1 MSVPA
6 SHAPDDVRRESVLDA
21 LRAALGPAVV
31 LAGADVPDRNAADA
45 TALPPT
51 RPLAVVRPATTEA
64 VSDALRICHAHGQP
78 VVLQGGLTG
87 LAGAAH
93 PFAGE
98 VALSLERMV
107 GIEAIDPL
115 AGTLTAL
122 AGTPLQVVQQAAE
135 EAGFQCGIDLP
146 SRGSAAIGGAVAT
159 NAGGLNV
166 LRYGMARRQVLGLEV
181 VLADGTVVRSLH
193 GMVKNNAGY
202 DWTQMFI
209 GSEGT
214 LGVITRV
221 VLALHPRPAN
231 LVTALCA
238 IASFEDALVILRRA
252 DAALPGGLMA
262 FEAMWADFLAVAT
275 DRCGVPNPLSGP
287 APLTLLVE
295 IAGGPGADGAGR
307 VEALL
312 EELLG
317 DGLIAD
323 AVIAKSQ
330 DERRRLWA
338 LRETPADYRRHMPP
352 SVGFDVSIP
361 LARMSAAVDD
371 LRARMAAGWPT
382 ATSVFFGHVA
392 DSNLH
397 LITMVPDLDT
407 ATKTAIEDTVYRA
420 VASFGGS
427 VSAEHGIGR
436 TKRPYLALTR
446 SEPERMLMGLIKRAL
461 DPSGILGPGRVL

>member
-1 MSVPA
+1 MTTA
-6 SHAPDDVRRESVLDA
+6 VLDA
-21 LRAALGPAVV
+21 LRTELGAAV
-31 LAGADVPDRNAADA
+31 LAGSDVPDRNASDA
-45 TALPPT
+45 TLLPPT
-51 RPLAVVRPATTEA
+51 RPLAVVRPATTEQ
-64 VSDALRICHAHGQP
+64 VSATLRICHAHGQA
-78 VVLQGGLTG
+78 VVLQGGMTG

-93 PFAGE
+93 PHAGE
-98 VALSLERMV
+98 IALSLERMV
-107 GIEAIDPL
+107 GVEAVDGL

-122 AGTPLQVVQQAAE
+122 AGTPLQIVQQAADD
-135 EAGFQCGIDLP
+135 AGFQCGIDLP
-146 SRGSAAIGGAVAT
+146 SRGSAAIGGTIAT

-181 VLADGTVVRSLH
+181 VMADGTVVRSLQ

-202 DWTQMFI
+202 DWTQLFI

-221 VLALHPRPAN
+221 VLALHPKPAN

-238 IASFEDALVILRRA
+238 VGTFEDAIAVLRRTE
-252 DAALPGGLMA
+252 AALPGGLMA
-262 FEAMWADFLAVAT
+262 FEAMWADFLAVASGP
-275 DRCGVPNPLSGP
+275 CGVANPLAGDH
-287 APLTLLVE
+287 PLSLLVE
-295 IAGGPGADGAGR
+295 VAGGPGADGTAR
-307 VEALL
+307 VETLL
-312 EELLG
+312 EGLLE
-317 DGLIAD
+317 DGAIRD
-323 AVIAKSQ
+323 AVVAKSQ

-338 LRETPADYRRHMPP
+338 LRETPAEYRRHMPP

-361 LARMSAAVDD
+361 LGRMSAAVDD
-371 LRARMAAGWPT
+371 LRARMAAGWPA

-397 LITMVPDLDT
+397 LITMVPGLDG

-446 SEPERMLMGLIKRAL
+446 TEPERMLMGLIKRAL
-461 DPSGILGPGRVL
+461 DPAGILGPGRVL